1 MIGVDETSFQ
11 RRHEY
16 VTVVTDARQGRVL
29 YVADRR
35 ERAALDGY
43 FRELGKASC
52 ARLEQV
58 AMDMWPAYIASVR
71 AHSDAEVVF
80 DKFHIA
86 QHLGSAV
93 DAVRRAEHRQ
103 LLKEGDSRLTGSR
116 YVWLHNARTMNR

>member
-1 MIGVDETSFQ
+1 
-11 RRHEY
+11 
-16 VTVVTDARQGRVL
+16 
-29 YVADRR
+29 
-35 ERAALDGY
+35 
-43 FRELGKASC
+43 
-52 ARLEQV
+52 V

-71 AHSDAEVVF
+71 AHGGAEAVF

-93 DAVRRAEHRQ
+93 DAVRRAKHRQ